1 MTDFIQQL
9 TEQIN
14 LLLLSQNIHEQV
26 LPQRTKEMVIK
37 AADETLV
44 AATRGLMKN
53 QHLERPEIGYI
64 VAALLYDQPGFKEQT
79 QAALS
84 RKTREV

>member
-14 LLLLSQNIHEQV
+14 LLLLSQNIKEQV
-26 LPQRTKEMVIK
+26 LPQRTKEMVVR

-44 AATRGLMKN
+44 AATRGRMQN
-53 QHLERPEIGYI
+53 QHLERQEIGYI
-64 VAALLYDQPGFKEQT
+64 VAALVYDQPGFKEQ
-79 QAALS
+79 ALS
-84 RKTREV
+84 RKSKEI

>member
-14 LLLLSQNIHEQV
+14 LLLLSQNITEQV
-26 LPQRTKEMVIK
+26 LPQRTKEMVVR

-44 AATRGLMKN
+44 AATRGRMQN
-53 QHLERPEIGYI
+53 QHLERQEIGYI
-64 VAALLYDQPGFKEQT
+64 VAALVYDQPGFKEQ
-79 QAALS
+79 ALS
-84 RKTREV
+84 RKSKEI

>member
-14 LLLLSQNIHEQV
+14 LLLLSQNIKEQV

-44 AATRGLMKN
+44 AATRGRMKN
-53 QHLERPEIGYI
+53 QHLERPEIGYV
-64 VAALLYDQPGFKEQT
+64 VAALVYDQPGFNQ
-79 QAALS
+79 QALS
-84 RKTREV
+84 RKTREF